1 MNNTAPSLSPTS
13 PSLQRAIS
21 CGIPAL
27 ALLVLVGC
35 ATPSASTTPEP
46 DGTASVSDAV
56 DENSDAIFL
65 VTAAELAGRDEDYEK
80 AVEFYSKAAQVS
92 DDPQVAQR
100 ATQIAVYAED
110 YDTALVNL
118 RRWIELAGDEFPEHQ
133 LAASLFLRAGETDAA
148 QHHLTSV
155 YKNRVRKGDEPWE
168 AIVQILAG
176 QPDGA
181 LAAAVFEALI
191 EDLGYGQ
198 TLAGIK
204 EQSRLALRFRDL
216 ELAEAITSVGIK
228 LAGQAAEGHFWRGQ
242 MRAATRRVND
252 AREDYEAAVKLEP
265 DNVEYRLALAAL
277 LQSQGE
283 SEQALAQLEA
293 LPEDSSVLFSKAAYA
308 FEAGDEALAATY
320 YERLGE
326 LQKNDPSSDSA
337 YLLGQLAERLER
349 KREAL
354 DWYSEVSQGERL
366 TLSRMRSSVL
376 LAELDRLAE
385 ARAMLRNLQN
395 GNAETA
401 SNAYMLEAELVDRG
415 GNSEE
420 ALEVYGRGLRLLPDQ
435 TQLRYARAL
444 HAEKIDRID
453 IAEQDLRAILDA
465 SPDDPNA
472 LNALGYT
479 LADRTDR
486 YDEALALISRAY
498 EMLPEEPAIVDSMGW
513 IHYKLGDYEK
523 AEEFLRAALELAY
536 DSEIAAHLGE
546 VLWAMG
552 RVDEAL
558 AVWDDALARD
568 PESQVVLET
577 KVRFVE

>member
-1 MNNTAPSLSPTS
+1 M
-13 PSLQRAIS
+13 
-21 CGIPAL
+21 
-27 ALLVLVGC
+27 
-35 ATPSASTTPEP
+35 
-46 DGTASVSDAV
+46 
-56 DENSDAIFL
+56 
-65 VTAAELAGRDEDYEK
+65 
-80 AVEFYSKAAQVS
+80 
-92 DDPQVAQR
+92 
-100 ATQIAVYAED
+100 
-110 YDTALVNL
+110 
-118 RRWIELAGDEFPEHQ
+118 
-133 LAASLFLRAGETDAA
+133 
-148 QHHLTSV
+148 
-155 YKNRVRKGDEPWE
+155 
-168 AIVQILAG
+168 
-176 QPDGA
+176 
-181 LAAAVFEALI
+181 
-191 EDLGYGQ
+191 
-198 TLAGIK
+198 
-204 EQSRLALRFRDL
+204 
-216 ELAEAITSVGIK
+216 
-228 LAGQAAEGHFWRGQ
+228 
-242 MRAATRRVND
+242 
-252 AREDYEAAVKLEP
+252 
-265 DNVEYRLALAAL
+265 
-277 LQSQGE
+277 
-283 SEQALAQLEA
+283 
-293 LPEDSSVLFSKAAYA
+293 
-308 FEAGDEALAATY
+308 
-320 YERLGE
+320 
-326 LQKNDPSSDSA
+326 
-337 YLLGQLAERLER
+337 
-349 KREAL
+349 
-354 DWYSEVSQGERL
+354 SQGERL

-401 SNAYMLEAELVDRG
+401 SNAYMLEAELVDRD

-420 ALEVYGRGLRLLPDQ
+420 ALKVYGRGLRLLPDQ

-453 IAEQDLRAILDA
+453 IAEQDLRAILEA